1 MNNFRNFAVWVI
13 IALLLVA
20 LFNLF
25 QSPAQRGTA
34 DKVSYSRLLAEVDN
48 GNVQEVIISG
58 EKITGKF
65 KGGQGFFTNLPED
78 ANLVDRLHEK
88 RVEINVEPSKDGV
101 PSLISVFVSWFP
113 MLLLIA
119 VWIFF
124 MRQMQSGGGKAM
136 GFGKSKRASC

>member
-25 QSPAQRGTA
+25 QSPATRGTA
-34 DKVSYSRLLAEVDN
+34 DEISYSRLLAEVDN
-48 GNVQEVIISG
+48 GNVQDVTISG

-65 KGGQGFFTNLPED
+65 KGGQTFFTNMPKD

-88 RVEINVEPSKDGV
+88 RVEITAKPSKDGV

-136 GFGKSKRASC
+136 GFGKSKAKL